1 MAVEPRYQ
9 RSSVS
14 EGQGTDWSTQ
24 RMRRGR
30 AASYSELHGA
40 WLPGVVLIGL
50 GAMILAEKYFS
61 STLWN

>member
-1 MAVEPRYQ
+1 M
-9 RSSVS
+9 S